1 MKTVQIDF
9 SEIGSEED
17 FYSALKKEV
26 SLPEYFGDNLDAL
39 WDVLTAHIELPMRL
53 ELIELSVDQLEIFE
67 DLIDTLEQAD
77 EETEGFEFRYYL
89 EQYE

>member
-1 MKTVQIDF
+1 
-9 SEIGSEED
+9 
-17 FYSALKKEV
+17 
-26 SLPEYFGDNLDAL
+26 
-39 WDVLTAHIELPMRL
+39 MRM